1 MLVKKPPIELS
12 HVCSQKFAQLSVY
25 PIASSGFKRYGEV
38 GEYCEKLNC
47 DSIKMKESICFFI
60 EFFLENYLRNYN
72 LHIQND
78 KGEPETRPMNFF
90 LAGLKEL

>member
-38 GEYCEKLNC
+38 GEYCEYDDECINRTMVISKYFFIC
-47 DSIKMKESICFFI
+47 SIKFFV
-60 EFFLENYLRNYN
+60 
-72 LHIQND
+72 D
-78 KGEPETRPMNFF
+78 
-90 LAGLKEL
+90 